1 MVKKKVRSIWFENIS
16 RLSIFIIAILLISA
30 TYGVAAALRLT
41 YVYDNANILTPYYKS
56 VIDKYLRDVD
66 AATSAEIMI
75 YTIPSFVGHGIIKDG
90 QEINDRDLLANY
102 IFNEVPLDGIKGI
115 GKQGKN
121 NGVLVLY
128 SLKSDSG
135 GGSMRIEVGRGLEG
149 EITDGTAGQILDSYL
164 VPAREIYQKT
174 GNRTLLSD
182 ALLKTVIAIG
192 QNVGYS
198 SNSSIYQLN
207 RPSQNGNEDFGL
219 IVLPLIVIA
228 IIAVMAFFGR
238 RRRWGW
244 YGGMLGWGTGWSGG
258 GSSGGGGFASG
269 GGGSSGGGGAGR

>member
-66 AATSAEIMI
+66 AATSAEIII

-135 GGSMRIEVGRGLEG
+135 GSSMRIEVGRGLEG

-192 QNVGYS
+192 QNIGYS

-219 IVLPLIVIA
+219 IVLPLIFIA

>member
-66 AATSAEIMI
+66 AATSAEIII

-90 QEINDRDLLANY
+90 HEINDRDLLANY

-192 QNVGYS
+192 QNIGYS